1 MPPVAVSRKLW
12 VMSQPSLD
20 EFKRLAER
28 SFGTVINNRPDGEDA
43 DQPRSSA
50 DESAARA
57 AGLSY
62 VQIPVTSA
70 GMTAEDA
77 RRFQQAVDAS
87 PGPVVAH
94 CRSGARSFAL
104 WLMTGD
110 LQNKTDDEIL
120 ALTQEL
126 RLDLKAVA
134 ARLAARRKQAAGQQA
149 AGENA

>member
-12 VMSQPSLD
+12 VMSQPSLH
-20 EFKRLAER
+20 EFKRLADR
-28 SFGTVINNRPDGEDA
+28 GFGTVINNRPDGEDA
-43 DQPRSSA
+43 DQPGSSA
-50 DESAARA
+50 EESAARA

-70 GMTAEDA
+70 GM
-77 RRFQQAVDAS
+77 
-87 PGPVVAH
+87 VAH
-94 CRSGARSFAL
+94 GRSGARSFAL

-110 LQNKTDDEIL
+110 LENKTDDEIL
-120 ALTQEL
+120 ALAQEL
-126 RLDLKAVA
+126 HLDLKAVA